1 MERLPGGFQ
10 VYVLAVIAV
19 ASGAL
24 WISAA
29 TISWDRWPELL
40 MFTALITMAAMY
52 PIPNPR
58 GGYFTSTPTLFY
70 VLLCVHNPP
79 TALLVSS
86 VGSGL
91 GAVISRGWVP
101 WRMLFTGAQ
110 WGLSVGLATIM
121 FQLSGGSPRNPSV
134 LTFLVPLT
142 LASFVLQVSNNSFV
156 SWFHSWFRK
165 TPFWGSWIARLK
177 DGLWPNFLSVPTA
190 ALLVMLFVSVH
201 PLTLLLFMA
210 LFPAQKWANELYVQ
224 HRRIF
229 GQAIESLVVAIDA
242 NFPQGKGHSRRVANM
257 AVATARQLGLAD
269 SVVDGVEIG
278 ALVHDVG
285 MIGLEELVES
295 DDRDVAARLL
305 EHVRIG
311 AEVAREIPRRD
322 VGEIVL
328 CHHENFDGTGYMGL
342 RGRQIPIGARIVAL
356 AEAVESMIHA
366 GMSSSD
372 GSIDETVI
380 KQIRD
385 GAGKLFDPR
394 VVDALLEAARDDPAL
409 LRLSSDS
416 PPSPRAAES
425 EPRSQ

>member
-1 MERLPGGFQ
+1 MERLPLGFQ
-10 VYVLAVIAV
+10 FYILAVIAV

-24 WISAA
+24 WISPAA
-29 TISWDRWPELL
+29 ISWDRWPEML

-58 GGYFTSTPTLFY
+58 GGYFTSTPMLFY
-70 VLLCVHNPP
+70 VLLCVHNPQ

-86 VGSGL
+86 VGSSL

-101 WRMLFTGAQ
+101 WRMIFTGAQ
-110 WGLSVGLATIM
+110 WGLSVGLAAVM
-121 FQLSGGSPRNPSV
+121 FHLSAGSLKDPGV
-134 LTFLVPLT
+134 LSLLVPLT
-142 LASFVLQVSNNSFV
+142 LASFVMQVSNNLFV
-156 SWFHSWFRK
+156 SGFHSWFRK
-165 TPFWGSWIARLK
+165 TPFWGSWVVGVK
-177 DGLWPNFLSVPTA
+177 DSLWSNFLSVPTA
-190 ALLVMLFVSVH
+190 ALLAMFFVSVH
-201 PLTLLLFMA
+201 PLTLLLFIA
-210 LFPAQKWANELYVQ
+210 SFPAQRWATELYVQ

-311 AEVAREIPRRD
+311 AEVAGEIPRRD
-322 VGEIVL
+322 VVEIVL
-328 CHHENFDGTGYMGL
+328 YHHENFDGTGYMGL
-342 RGRQIPIGARIVAL
+342 RGSQIPVGARIVAL
-356 AEAVESMIHA
+356 AEAVESMIRA
-366 GMSSSD
+366 GLSSSEGNLD
-372 GSIDETVI
+372 NAVI

-394 VVDALLEAARDDPAL
+394 VVDALIEAARDDPAL

-416 PPSPRAAES
+416 PPPSAR
-425 EPRSQ
+425 R

>member
-1 MERLPGGFQ
+1 MVRLPRGFQ

-24 WISAA
+24 WVSAA
-29 TISWDRWPELL
+29 TISWDRWPEMI
-40 MFTALITMAAMY
+40 MFTGLITLAATY
-52 PIPNPR
+52 PIPHPR
-58 GGYFTSTPTLFY
+58 GGYITSTPMLFY
-70 VLLCVHNPP
+70 VLLCVHNPQ

-110 WGLSVGLATIM
+110 WGLSVGLAAIV
-121 FQLSGGSPRNPSV
+121 FQLSGGSLKNPSV

-142 LASFVLQVSNNSFV
+142 LASFVLQVSNNLFV

-165 TPFWGSWIARLK
+165 TPFWGSWIVEVK
-177 DGLWPNFLSVPTA
+177 DYLWPNLLSVPTA
-190 ALLVMLFVSVH
+190 ALLAMLFVSVH
-201 PLTLLLFMA
+201 PLTLLLFIA
-210 LFPAQKWANELYVQ
+210 SLPAQRWANELYVQ

-242 NFPQGKGHSRRVANM
+242 NFPQGKGHSRRVANL

-269 SVVDGVEIG
+269 SVVDGIEIG

-285 MIGLEELVES
+285 MIGLEELLDS
-295 DDRDVAARLL
+295 DDRDDAAKLL

-328 CHHENFDGTGYMGL
+328 YHHENFDGTGYMGL
-342 RGRQIPIGARIVAL
+342 RGSQIPIGARIVAL
-356 AEAVESMIHA
+356 AESVESMIHS
-366 GMSSSD
+366 GSSSSD
-372 GSIDETVI
+372 GSFDDAVI

-394 VVDALLEAARDDPAL
+394 VVDALLEAAKDDPTL
-409 LRLSSDS
+409 
-416 PPSPRAAES
+416 
-425 EPRSQ
+425 